1 MKIRISKKTRTL
13 LILYLAVLVAL
24 YIVVFQMPKV
34 SEKFETTQVL
44 ENGTLEVACE
54 TSGYIIKDEAVCTA
68 NQTGTIE
75 YKWDDGTV
83 VKKGSKLATIK
94 EPESDKEKEKA
105 KDAQVRGKYK
115 DYLDALNG
123 YDLLKETK
131 KAPVSGVFSLSIDG
145 GEKYFSIGNMGNI
158 KKEEAAEHIL
168 GKLDL
173 NRGDVRAGEPIMKVS
188 NDDVWYILCWVEK
201 ADARKYEV
209 GEKVRIAI
217 GDSTMDA
224 KVYQIEKDGEEYR
237 MVFYLNVY
245 YKDFCS
251 ARQVDLNV
259 VESNTVGLIVDNE
272 CIVKKDGQE
281 GVYVRNKDGD
291 TYFKPIKVKITD
303 GKQSVIYESIY
314 VNDKYEQVET
324 VRVYQEVLRHPQ
336 EALEEDM
343 AKE

>member
-44 ENGTLEVACE
+44 ENGTLEVSCE

-145 GEKYFSIGNMGNI
+145 GEKYFSIGNMDNI